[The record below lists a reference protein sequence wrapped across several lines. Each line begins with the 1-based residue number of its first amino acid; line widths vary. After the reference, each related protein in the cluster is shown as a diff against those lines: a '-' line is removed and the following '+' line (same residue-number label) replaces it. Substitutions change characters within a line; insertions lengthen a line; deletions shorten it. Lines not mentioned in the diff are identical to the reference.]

1 MSSGTVNQYQGQQKE
16 AREFGSLPPRN
27 AQYVKKAFRD
37 SPADETLMMKAA
49 RVISSNFQR
58 NPQDMDL
65 IPKRCREKVL
75 ELLPTNLDIKIS
87 SKRVHSEKYWKRCC
101 EERWKGNCVKSLHGN
116 TWKQTYFERY
126 LQDLLETFDPKR
138 GDDDGALR
146 ENVKASKDFVFSL
159 KITQLLA
166 HPDLSLIFDNL
177 QNLSDLTLTYGVKR
191 LRMRYDRALFGMKL
205 SDAESLS
212 RCLKTSQML
221 CRLSLPSNLIDDDLL
236 EILISGLS
244 ANDTITHLDLSNN
257 KIGDLGVQILT
268 EILGR
273 SSTLVSLNLAN
284 NQIRAEGGR
293 ILGHILAQSC
303 PLTSL
308 NLRLNR
314 IADVGASAL
323 FKSLS
328 LNETLTE
335 LNVAANC
342 VGYEAALVLSN
353 SLQFKDSRLRHLD
366 LSSNDFTDED
376 LTMIQSS
383 VKQNKSLMSLDVR
396 LNDTSKGSTISAEID
411 RHLRD
416 NYDVK

>member
-1 MSSGTVNQYQGQQKE
+1 MIKDYSNK
-16 AREFGSLPPRN
+16 PHPRK
-27 AQYVKKAFRD
+27 Q
-37 SPADETLMMKAA
+37 
-49 RVISSNFQR
+49 
-58 NPQDMDL
+58 
-65 IPKRCREKVL
+65 
-75 ELLPTNLDIKIS
+75 
-87 SKRVHSEKYWKRCC
+87 
-101 EERWKGNCVKSLHGN
+101 LH
-116 TWKQTYFERY
+116 RY
-126 LQDLLETFDPKR
+126 
-138 GDDDGALR
+138 GA
-146 ENVKASKDFVFSL
+146 
-159 KITQLLA
+159 
-166 HPDLSLIFDNL
+166 
-177 QNLSDLTLTYGVKR
+177 KR

-212 RCLKTSQML
+212 RCLKTAPML

-236 EILISGLS
+236 EVLISGLS
-244 ANDTITHLDLSNN
+244 QNDTITHLDLSNN

-284 NQIRAEGGR
+284 NQIRSEGGR
-293 ILGHILAQSC
+293 ILGHILAQNIS
-303 PLTSL
+303 LTSL

-314 IADVGASAL
+314 LADVGASAV

-328 LNETLTE
+328 LNENLRE

-353 SLQFKDSRLRHLD
+353 SLQFKHSQLCHLD

-396 LNDTSKGSTISAEID
+396 LNDTSKGSTHSAEID
-411 RHLRD
+411 RHLRG